1 MREIDF
7 DPTFDGWRAA
17 ARQLL
22 AERVRPDEIVW
33 TERGGEQP
41 LLGGLAVKRSP
52 DDDGRQGNDRA
63 TRVSRAFLA
72 SAPPVACF
80 RDETRWPLLYRVLW
94 RLTHGEPRLMDV
106 VVDPDVHR
114 MAAMEKAVRR
124 DVHKMHAFV
133 RFRRVDPSGGDGSS
147 GDGES
152 YVAWFRPEHLV
163 VEYATPFFARRFA
176 TMRWSILGPDRSAY
190 RDGHRLH
197 FGPGVPRSAA
207 PPPDVLEALWRTY
220 FAHIFNPA
228 RMKLAAMR
236 AEMPKKY
243 WDNLP
248 EAALIPGL
256 VHDAPAR
263 VAGMIERARRELTRP
278 AAGRT
283 PRREELL

>member
-1 MREIDF
+1 MREVVF

-17 ARQLL
+17 ARGLL
-22 AERVRPDEIVW
+22 AAGVAPHEIAW
-33 TERGGEQP
+33 TERGAEQP
-41 LLGGLAVKRSP
+41 LLAGLVAER
-52 DDDGRQGNDRA
+52 GERGA
-63 TRVSRAFLA
+63 TAAARVPRAFLA
-72 SAPPVACF
+72 SAPRAACF
-80 RDETRWPLLYRVLW
+80 RDPSRWALFYQILW

-106 VVDPDVHR
+106 VVDRDVHR
-114 MAAMEKAVRR
+114 MLAMEKAVRR

-133 RFRRVDPSGGDGSS
+133 RFRRVAAD
-147 GDGES
+147 DGET

-176 TMRWSILGPDRSAY
+176 AMRWSILGPDRSAY
-190 RDGHRLH
+190 WDGERLL

-207 PPPDVLEALWRTY
+207 PPPDALEALWRTY
-220 FAHIFNPA
+220 YAHIFNPA

-263 VAGMIERARRELTRP
+263 VAGMIEQARRELNRP
-278 AAGRT
+278 SGRT
-283 PRREELL
+283 PRRGAS